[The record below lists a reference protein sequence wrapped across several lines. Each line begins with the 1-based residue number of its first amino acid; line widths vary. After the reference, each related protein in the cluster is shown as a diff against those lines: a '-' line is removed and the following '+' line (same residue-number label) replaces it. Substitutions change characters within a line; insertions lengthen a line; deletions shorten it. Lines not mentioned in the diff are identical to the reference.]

1 MLPAANLLAHETSPY
16 LLQHAH
22 NPVDWYPWGLEALE
36 RARRENRPILLSI
49 GYAACHWCHVMERES
64 FENEHVARRMND
76 HYVCIK
82 VDREERPDLDEI
94 YMAATVALSGGGG
107 WPMTVFLTPEQKPFF
122 AGTYFPPEDGH
133 GRPGFGTLIE
143 RIAELWENERDD
155 LFAQAEQLTEQVKK
169 QSKLGRACGIGA
181 ESIAAA
187 VDQLEAAFDPR
198 FGGFGAA
205 PKFPPSAALG
215 LLLRH
220 HHRSGE
226 ARALEMVTK
235 TLDGMKNGGLYDHL
249 AGGFARYSTDERW
262 LAPHFEKMLYDNAL
276 LARVYTWASQVTNRD
291 EYSRVA
297 RETLDYVLREMQS
310 AEGGYY
316 SATDADSEG
325 EEGKF
330 FVWTPEQIRQVLT
343 EAEAR
348 AFSAAYDVTPGGNWE
363 GHSIL
368 NTPRP
373 LAEVASE
380 LETSEAE
387 LREQLASAKSKLLA
401 ARLKRVPPLLDDKV
415 VCAWNGLM
423 IGAMAEGARVLRDA
437 RYLASA
443 ERAADFVLD
452 RMMRPDGGL
461 YRTARGGK
469 AHLDAYLEDY
479 AYLGDGLLDLYEA
492 GGAPQR
498 LADVTKL
505 CDRMLADFGD
515 PEGGAFFFT
524 AHDHEKLLARP
535 REGHDGA
542 LPSPNAVAARLLAR
556 ASVHLDRVELRARAA
571 AALTAHGQL
580 VERSPR
586 SFATALSV
594 LDFLLEPPVE
604 LCVVGSEDQREPLA
618 AELARHFVPNRV
630 VAWVDPGDDRAA
642 VSPLTRGKTM
652 IDDRATLYVC
662 RDGACR
668 APLTDLSA
676 VAGALG
682 EQAKETR
689 SARAS
694 GIGIRKLAGHATG
707 EGTRACAEKHGES
720 WDARAYTALGATGLM
735 VSRLGLGGYRLDAHT
750 PEHRAALAL
759 ALERGIN
766 LLDTSTNYT
775 DGESERV
782 MGEVIRDLEQSGKLW
797 RDQLV
802 VVSKIGYVQGK
813 NLDLASERER
823 AGRAYPEMVKVGP
836 GISHCLHPEWIEDQ
850 LTRSLDRL
858 GLETLDVCLLHNPEY
873 FLSDAAKRGEGP
885 VDELRDEFY
894 RRVEAAFAHFEQ
906 ERSRGRIRAYG
917 VSSNTLVSLPDDRD
931 ATDLARMLAAAKRA
945 GGDAHGFAVVQVPF
959 NLFERG
965 ALREGGVLEIAQQ
978 EQLAVLV
985 NRPLNAFSDGGLVR
999 LADVPTLA
1007 GAAPVETALAR
1018 VAELE
1023 KEFRETFASK
1033 LRTGP
1038 GSPPPEALLNWAE
1051 QLGRLPANA
1060 QSFAEWSSIE
1070 REVVLPRTHHVI
1082 ATLDR
1087 TLRGE
1092 LEQRWK
1098 DWSARYVTSLEA
1110 LLLSIGQRSA
1120 DASRA
1125 LASRLHGELDPRLPA
1140 ERRSASLSQK
1150 ALWSIGSVPGVTS
1163 VLIGMRRP
1171 EYVRDACEV
1180 LSWPALPRAP
1190 QVIARDG
1197 A

>member
-1 MLPAANLLAHETSPY
+1 M
-16 LLQHAH
+16 
-22 NPVDWYPWGLEALE
+22 
-36 RARRENRPILLSI
+36 
-49 GYAACHWCHVMERES
+49 
-64 FENEHVARRMND
+64 
-76 HYVCIK
+76 
-82 VDREERPDLDEI
+82 
-94 YMAATVALSGGGG
+94 
-107 WPMTVFLTPEQKPFF
+107 
-122 AGTYFPPEDGH
+122 
-133 GRPGFGTLIE
+133 
-143 RIAELWENERDD
+143 
-155 LFAQAEQLTEQVKK
+155 
-169 QSKLGRACGIGA
+169 
-181 ESIAAA
+181 
-187 VDQLEAAFDPR
+187 
-198 FGGFGAA
+198 
-205 PKFPPSAALG
+205 
-215 LLLRH
+215 
-220 HHRSGE
+220 
-226 ARALEMVTK
+226 
-235 TLDGMKNGGLYDHL
+235 
-249 AGGFARYSTDERW
+249 
-262 LAPHFEKMLYDNAL
+262 
-276 LARVYTWASQVTNRD
+276 
-291 EYSRVA
+291 
-297 RETLDYVLREMQS
+297 
-310 AEGGYY
+310 
-316 SATDADSEG
+316 
-325 EEGKF
+325 
-330 FVWTPEQIRQVLT
+330 
-343 EAEAR
+343 
-348 AFSAAYDVTPGGNWE
+348 
-363 GHSIL
+363 
-368 NTPRP
+368 
-373 LAEVASE
+373 ASE

-873 FLSDAAKRGEGP
+873 FLSDAAKRGE
-885 VDELRDEFY
+885 RSRRRAA
-894 RRVEAAFAHFEQ
+894 RRVLSARRGGVRALRAGAEPRPDPGLRRLEQHLGEFARRPRRHRPRSNARGCEACGRR
-906 ERSRGRIRAYG
+906 RSRLCR
-917 VSSNTLVSLPDDRD
+917 
-931 ATDLARMLAAAKRA
+931 RA
-945 GGDAHGFAVVQVPF
+945 GALQLVRARRPARGRSARDRAAGAA
-959 NLFERG
+959 RG
-965 ALREGGVLEIAQQ
+965 AGESPTQRVLG
-978 EQLAVLV
+978 
-985 NRPLNAFSDGGLVR
+985 RGLVR

-1163 VLIGMRRP
+1163 VLDRDAAPGVRQRRLRSPVVASPAPGATGHRSRRGLSEFSPPGRRIGPKVVLRVLESRERALYARPVEPIYYAAPAAGVLALVFAFWKASWITRQDAGTREMQDIAQLIREGAMAFLAREYKVLAVFVIAVAGLLAVVNSQGRAGQTPLVAAAFVVGAVASGLSGYFGMRVATAANVRTTAAARTGLASALAVAFNGGSVMGMTVVGLALLGLGRLVHRLLATPVPGSEQLDDGHQRAHRLLDGRVEHRALRP
-1171 EYVRDACEV
+1171 RGRRHLHQGRRRRRRPRRQGRGRAC
-1180 LSWPALPRAP
+1180 PKTTRA
-1190 QVIARDG
+1190 IRR
-1197 A
+1197 